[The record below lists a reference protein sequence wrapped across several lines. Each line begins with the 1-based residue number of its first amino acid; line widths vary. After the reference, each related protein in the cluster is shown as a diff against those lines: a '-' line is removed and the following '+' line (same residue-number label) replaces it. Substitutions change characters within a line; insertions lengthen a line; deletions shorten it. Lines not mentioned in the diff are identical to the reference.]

1 MVSIAS
7 ACNRIARTRSTQVP
21 SVPLTGDVRGL
32 PGPGPPFRHRSSVH
46 APWRSCKPSAQV
58 QSLPV

>member
-32 PGPGPPFRHRSSVH
+32 PGDRAAFSSPLVC
-46 APWRSCKPSAQV
+46 ARAMALV
-58 QSLPV
+58 